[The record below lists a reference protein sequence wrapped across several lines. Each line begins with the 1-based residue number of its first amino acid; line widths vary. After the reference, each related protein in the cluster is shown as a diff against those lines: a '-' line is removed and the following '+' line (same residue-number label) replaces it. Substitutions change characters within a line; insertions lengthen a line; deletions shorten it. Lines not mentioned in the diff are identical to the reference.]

1 MSTGSLAAD
10 LADRGMRAVLA
21 CGTTGEPATLT
32 DAERV
37 EVIRTVRDSVPAD
50 VPVLAG
56 TGAVSVERAVELT
69 SAAAEAG
76 ADVVLAWPPPG
87 SEDLAGYYTAV
98 GKAAGGLPVLGYHIP
113 WISSPG
119 IPVGALAGLPVAGL
133 KDSSGDP
140 NRLLAEVAHYPG
152 RTYVGSSALL
162 ALAGPLGGAGAILA
176 IANVEPERCCAAFA
190 GDAAAQLK
198 LSDVHLATRE
208 GGPPVLK
215 RILAETRGTNPA
227 SRPAGSA
234 PPGYGRDS

>member
-10 LADRGMRAVLA
+10 LVDRGMRAVLA

-87 SEDLAGYYTAV
+87 SEDLAGY
-98 GKAAGGLPVLGYHIP
+98 
-113 WISSPG
+113 
-119 IPVGALAGLPVAGL
+119 
-133 KDSSGDP
+133 
-140 NRLLAEVAHYPG
+140 
-152 RTYVGSSALL
+152 
-162 ALAGPLGGAGAILA
+162 
-176 IANVEPERCCAAFA
+176 
-190 GDAAAQLK
+190 
-198 LSDVHLATRE
+198 
-208 GGPPVLK
+208 
-215 RILAETRGTNPA
+215 
-227 SRPAGSA
+227 
-234 PPGYGRDS
+234 